1 MRKMNLLLLTD
12 EIKEYSSLEKFLSSK
27 GYKTH
32 TSSKKDD
39 FYSVIRDKEIK
50 IIILDLIQEETEDF
64 AYVRAIKNFD
74 ALIEIIIIGP
84 EVPASKMG
92 ESIKRGASEY
102 QIRPFQ
108 TRTIQSS
115 LKKIQDKILLRKETY
130 QLEKALEEKYFFQ
143 GMVGKNPHM
152 LDVFSL
158 IERVARHSVSV
169 LVLGDTGTGKE
180 MIARAIHNLS
190 PRKSKNLLTCD
201 CTAIPET
208 LFESELFGYMKGAFT
223 GADRQKDGL
232 FKDADGGT
240 IFLDEIGEMPVSIQ
254 SKLLRVLQEQQ
265 FRPLGANKNVRV
277 DVRVISAT
285 SRDLRENIK
294 NGGFRED
301 LFHRINVIEIKL
313 PPLKERKEDITL
325 LTSHFL
331 KKYNKKYQKNVR
343 GISQRAKKVFLDYP
357 WSGNVR
363 ELENI
368 IERTV
373 MLCQD
378 NFIDIKDFSDFL
390 KDYSIIEEISD
401 QLAPPPLLTLDE
413 VEKNHILR
421 ILERT
426 DNNKQKASKIL
437 GLSRQAL
444 YRKLEKHSIPA

>member
-1 MRKMNLLLLTD
+1 MNLLLLTD
-12 EIKEYSSLEKFLSSK
+12 EIKEYSSLENFLSSK
-27 GYKTH
+27 GYK
-32 TSSKKDD
+32 SYICSKKDD
-39 FYSVIRDKEIK
+39 FYSIIRDKEIK
-50 IIILDLIQEETEDF
+50 IIILDLTQEETEDF
-64 AYVRAIKNFD
+64 AYVRAIENFD
-74 ALIEIIIIGP
+74 PLIEVIIIGP
-84 EVPASKMG
+84 EVPASKTG
-92 ESIKRGASEY
+92 ESIKLGASEY
-102 QIRPFQ
+102 QVKPFQ

-130 QLEKALEEKYFFQ
+130 QLEKALEEKYSFQ

-158 IERVARHSVSV
+158 IERVAKHSVSV

-190 PRKSKNLLTCD
+190 PRKSKNLVTCD

-223 GADRQKDGL
+223 GADKQKDGL

-265 FRPLGANKNVRV
+265 FRPLGANKNVKV

-285 SRDLRENIK
+285 SRELRENIK

-313 PPLKERKEDITL
+313 TPLKERKEDITL
-325 LTSHFL
+325 LASHFL

-357 WSGNVR
+357 WPGNVR

-390 KDYSIIEEISD
+390 KDYSIKEEISE

-426 DNNKQKASKIL
+426 DNNKQKAAKIL